1 MKCDCFMHIGATSAF
16 NSTASQTKDFDP
28 TGWEL
33 ALVSTPSTDISAA
46 NERQLV
52 GDLQVTFLDC

>member
-1 MKCDCFMHIGATSAF
+1 MKFDCFVLIGTPSAF
-16 NSTASQTKDFDP
+16 NSTSAQTKDFDP

-52 GDLQVTFLDC
+52 GPSPDLF